1 VLLDGQFGND
11 EDPGHR
17 AARSARRHQRERA
30 AICVML
36 VLPRNRLPRSHG
48 RMRGPRAA
56 GGPA

>member
-1 VLLDGQFGND
+1 
-11 EDPGHR
+11 
-17 AARSARRHQRERA
+17 
-30 AICVML
+30 ML